1 MAATNHFVVLFP
13 LQLNLNFNIL
23 EVLHLRTITNINRK
37 WAFTKQ
43 TTEIPS
49 AIDNKWDFVSL
60 PHTWNALDGQDGG
73 NDFYRGTAIY
83 AKELDKEE
91 LPAAERYY
99 IEIQGANSSA
109 DLYVNGKKL
118 MHHDGGYSTW
128 RCDITEEIGLKTMIV
143 VAVDNAPNDTVYP
156 QMADFTFYGGLYR
169 DVNII
174 GVSESHFDLDYYG
187 GPGIKVTP
195 VVDGKNA
202 NVEVEV
208 FVTNSKMGQYLQY
221 TVLDAEGN
229 TVANVATDE
238 TKVNIAIENVHL
250 WNGRK
255 DPYLYTV
262 EVNLVEDKEI
272 LDNVSTRFGCRT
284 FEIDPEKGFILNGE
298 AYPLRGVSRHQDRWG
313 MGNALTHAEH
323 EEDIQYILEVG
334 CTTIRLA
341 HYQHDQYFYDLCDE
355 TGLVIW
361 AEIPY
366 ISQHMPTGREN
377 TISQMKELITQ
388 NYNHPSI
395 VVWGLSNEITMKGAE
410 DPDLLENHHIL
421 NDLCHEMDKTRLTTM
436 ACVSMCPM
444 DAAIVQ
450 IPDTVSYNHY
460 FGWYGGETSMNGPWF
475 DKFHKAYPTLPIGI
489 SEYGCEALNWHTS
502 NPIQG
507 DYTEEYQA
515 YYHEELIKAI
525 DERPYLWATHV
536 WNMYD
541 FGADARAEGG
551 ENGQNHKGL
560 MTFDRKY
567 KKDSF
572 FAYKAWLN
580 PEPMVHICGK
590 RYVDRVED
598 TTKVTVYSN
607 QKTVEL
613 FANGVSLGVQEHNGL
628 PFFYFDVPNAGTTKL
643 VAKAGDLTDES
654 VICKVDTF
662 NEAYRLKEKGAVL
675 NWFDVEAPEGYLSLN
690 SKMSEVM
697 DTVRGKLLFVGLMAK
712 MMPKGKDGGAKAMG
726 FELTSDMMQMMGGFT
741 VLRLTSM
748 LGMMNIELTKE
759 QLLDLNAQLNKIKAP
774 KK

>member
-1 MAATNHFVVLFP
+1 M
-13 LQLNLNFNIL
+13 
-23 EVLHLRTITNINRK
+23 RTITNINRK

-43 TTEIPS
+43 STEIPAS
-49 AIDNKWDFVSL
+49 IDSKWDFVSL

-91 LPAAERYY
+91 LPEAERYY
-99 IEIQGANSSA
+99 IEINGANSSA
-109 DLYVNGKKL
+109 DLYVGGKL
-118 MHHDGGYSTW
+118 MAHHDGGYSTW
-128 RCDITEEIGLKTMIV
+128 RCDITEQLQQKTMIV
-143 VAVDNAPNDTVYP
+143 IAVDNAPNDRVYP

-174 GVSESHFDLDYYG
+174 GVKESHFDLDCYG
-187 GPGIKVTP
+187 GPGVKVTP
-195 VVDGKNA
+195 IVEGANA

-208 FVTNSKMGQYLQY
+208 FLTNSKMGQYLQY
-221 TVLDAEGN
+221 TVLDAQGN

-238 TKVNIAIENVHL
+238 TKVNVTIENVHL

-255 DPYLYTV
+255 DPYLYSV

-272 LDNVSTRFGCRT
+272 LDNISTRFGCRT
-284 FEIDPEKGFILNGE
+284 FAVDPEKGFILNGKE
-298 AYPLRGVSRHQDRWG
+298 YPLRGVSRHQDRWG
-313 MGNALTHAEH
+313 VGNALLPEHH

-366 ISQHMPTGREN
+366 ISQHMPGGREN
-377 TISQMKELITQ
+377 TIQQMKELITQ
-388 NYNHPSI
+388 NYNHPCI
-395 VVWGLSNEITMKGAE
+395 VVWGLSNEITMKGAD
-410 DPDLLENHHIL
+410 DPDLLENHRIL
-421 NDLCHEMDKTRLTTM
+421 NDLVHEMDKTRLSTM

-444 DAAIVQ
+444 DAEIVQ

-460 FGWYGGETSMNGPWF
+460 FGWYGGDTSMNGPWF
-475 DKFHKAYPTLPIGI
+475 DKFHAKYPNLPIGI
-489 SEYGCEALNWHTS
+489 SEYGCEALDWHTS
-502 NPIQG
+502 DPKQG

-525 DERPYLWATHV
+525 DARPYLWATHV

-572 FAYKAWLN
+572 YAYKAWLN

-607 QKTVEL
+607 CKTVEL

-628 PFFYFDVPNAGTTKL
+628 PFFYFDVPNAGETVL
-643 VAKAGDLTDES
+643 VAKAGDLSDES
-654 VICKVDTF
+654 FIRKVDTF

-675 NWFDVEAPEGYLSLN
+675 NWFDIEAPEGYLSLN
-690 SKMSEVM
+690 NKMSEVM
-697 DTVRGKLLFVGLMAK
+697 ATVRGKLLFAGLMAK
-712 MMPKGKDGGAKAMG
+712 MMPKGKDGGIRAMG
-726 FELTSDMMQMMGGFT
+726 FELTDDMMQMMGGFT

-748 LGMMNIELTKE
+748 LGMANIHMTKE

>member
-1 MAATNHFVVLFP
+1 M
-13 LQLNLNFNIL
+13 
-23 EVLHLRTITNINRK
+23 RTITNINRK

-43 TTEIPS
+43 TTEIPA

-60 PHTWNALDGQDGG
+60 PHSWNALDGQDGG
-73 NDFYRGTAIY
+73 NDYYRGTAIY

-91 LPAAERYY
+91 LPEAERYY
-99 IEIQGANSSA
+99 IEINGANSSA
-109 DLYVNGKKL
+109 DLYVGGKKL

-128 RCDITEEIGLKTMIV
+128 RCDITDEIAQKTMIV
-143 VAVDNAPNDTVYP
+143 LAVDNAPNDRVYP
-156 QMADFTFYGGLYR
+156 QVADFTFYGGLYR
-169 DVNII
+169 NVNII

-195 VVDGKNA
+195 TVDGSNA

-229 TVANVATDE
+229 TVANVATDD
-238 TKVNIAIENVHL
+238 TKINVTIENVHL

-262 EVNLVEDKEI
+262 EVNLVQDKEI
-272 LDNVSTRFGCRT
+272 LDNINTRFGCRSYA
-284 FEIDPEKGFILNGE
+284 IDPEKGFILNGE
-298 AYPLRGVSRHQDRWG
+298 SYPLRGVSRHQDRWG
-313 MGNALTHAEH
+313 IGNALLPEHH

-334 CTTIRLA
+334 ATTIRLA

-366 ISQHMPTGREN
+366 ISQHMPGGREN

-388 NYNHPSI
+388 NYNHASI

-410 DPDLLENHHIL
+410 DPDLLENHRIL
-421 NDLCHEMDKTRLTTM
+421 NDLVHEMDKSRLTTM
-436 ACVSMCPM
+436 ACVSMCPI
-444 DAAIVQ
+444 DAEIVQ

-460 FGWYGGETSMNGPWF
+460 FGWYGGDTTMNGPWF
-475 DKFHKAYPTLPIGI
+475 DNFHAKYPNIPIGI
-489 SEYGCEALNWHTS
+489 SEYGCEALDWHTS
-502 NPIQG
+502 NPMQG

-515 YYHEELIKAI
+515 FYHEELIKAI
-525 DERPYLWATHV
+525 DARPYLWATHV

-560 MTFDRKY
+560 MTMDRKY

-572 FAYKAWLN
+572 YAYKAWLN

-590 RYVDRVED
+590 RYVDRVEE

-607 QKTVEL
+607 CQSVEL
-613 FANGVSLGVQEHNGL
+613 FANGESLGVQEHNGL
-628 PFFYFDVPNAGTTKL
+628 PFFYFDVPNTGVTKL
-643 VAKAGDLTDES
+643 VAKAGDLSDES
-654 VICKVDTF
+654 VIYKVDTF

-697 DTVRGKLLFVGLMAK
+697 ATVRGKLLFATLFAK
-712 MMPKGKDGGAKAMG
+712 MMPKGKNGEGPKAMG
-726 FELTSDMMQMMGGFT
+726 FDLTADMMQMLGGFT

-748 LGMMNIELTKE
+748 LGMVNIEMTKE